1 MLASLYPVRDM
12 RLSGQV
18 IHTGRSSLEIAVRM
32 EALGDGTEQ
41 TVMLGRYRYK
51 LGFPFAAYI
60 APRSVL
66 HGMQERTDAWL
77 RSRKPSQPRRARRPH
92 IVHYR
97 RRCVV
102 STLSTLTIKDMKH
115 S

>member
-1 MLASLYPVRDM
+1 MLSGIRLDMLASLYPVRDM

-41 TVMLGRYRYK
+41 TVMLGK
-51 LGFPFAAYI
+51 SCCILDSHLAAYI
-60 APRSVL
+60 ALRSVL

-77 RSRKPSQPRRARRPH
+77 RSRQPSQP
-92 IVHYR
+92 
-97 RRCVV
+97 
-102 STLSTLTIKDMKH
+102 
-115 S
+115 

>member
-41 TVMLGRYRYK
+41 TVMLGRSHRD
-51 LGFPFAAYI
+51 PDSSCAAYS

-66 HGMQERTDAWL
+66 HGMQERTDTWF
-77 RSRKPSQPRRARRPH
+77 RSRKPSQP
-92 IVHYR
+92 
-97 RRCVV
+97 
-102 STLSTLTIKDMKH
+102 
-115 S
+115 

>member
-41 TVMLGRYRYK
+41 TVMLGK
-51 LGFPFAAYI
+51 PPLPGSP
-60 APRSVL
+60 
-66 HGMQERTDAWL
+66 L
-77 RSRKPSQPRRARRPH
+77 RSSHCPKVGSAWYAGTHGRMAPLP
-92 IVHYR
+92 
-97 RRCVV
+97 
-102 STLSTLTIKDMKH
+102 
-115 S
+115 